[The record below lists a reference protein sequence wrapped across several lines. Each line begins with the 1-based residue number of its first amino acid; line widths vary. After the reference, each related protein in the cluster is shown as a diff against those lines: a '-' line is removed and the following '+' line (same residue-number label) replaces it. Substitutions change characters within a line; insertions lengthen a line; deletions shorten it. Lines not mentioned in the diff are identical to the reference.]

1 MQRYL
6 IGRVGQALGV
16 LLVVSIV
23 TFVLI
28 HAAPGGPAIL
38 LQGDLTQEQ
47 IRERMTDLGL
57 DDPLPVQY
65 ARWLGNLFQGRLGR
79 SLSQGVPVGTL
90 ILERL
95 PATLLLSGAA
105 LLLTLAVG
113 LPLGV
118 VSAVK
123 RNGLVDMLVTGFA
136 FFGMSVPVFWLG
148 ILLILLFSVQLG
160 MLPSAGMY
168 SLDQPFSVADRL
180 RYLVMPTIV
189 LATANMAQITRY
201 TSSSVLAVLAEDYV
215 RTAHAK
221 GLAGRVVLTRHALRA
236 ALIPVITI
244 VGVMLP
250 RLVTGAAI
258 TEAIFAWP
266 GMGRLAVDAAVQRDY
281 PLVMGITLMV
291 SAVVIVSTLIVDMVY
306 GWADPRIRVA
316 D

>member
-1 MQRYL
+1 VQRYL

-28 HAAPGGPAIL
+28 HSAPGGPAVL

-65 ARWLGNLFQGRLGR
+65 ARWLGNLLQGQLGR

-90 ILERL
+90 IVERL

-105 LLLTLAVG
+105 LLLTLAIG

-118 VSAVK
+118 LSAVK
-123 RNGLVDMLVTGFA
+123 RNGLVDLLVTGFA

-160 MLPSAGMY
+160 LLPSAGMY
-168 SLDQPFSVADRL
+168 SLDQPFSIGDRL
-180 RYLVMPTIV
+180 RYLAMPTIV

-221 GLAGRVVLTRHALRA
+221 GLSGRVVLTRHALRA

-244 VGVMLP
+244 VGLMLP

-291 SAVVIVSTLIVDMVY
+291 SAVVIVSNLIVDMIY